1 MTRLAQ
7 PDDPRQEMEQ
17 GLDRQSPEIPPEL
30 QASVELLTLDQV
42 FARTRSRSLRSLIF
56 GSTCCAVEMTSIP
69 ASRLDSAPSGLH
81 VPRKLLRQNDVMI
94 VAGTVT
100 KKMAPFLVRLYN
112 QMAESKYVIAMGACA
127 ISGGPFKEGYNVIP
141 GVDRLIPVDIY
152 IPGCP
157 PSPAALLQ
165 GITTLQ
171 ARIDPKRFRESPA
184 SPASVSGSDFAAWGD
199 LQELVGPQEED

>member
-1 MTRLAQ
+1 MTRSAQ

-42 FARTRSRSLRSLIF
+42 FAWARRRSLRSLIF
-56 GSTCCAVEMTSIP
+56 SSACCAVEMTTIP
-69 ASRLDSAPSGLH
+69 ASRLDPAPSGIRF
-81 VPRKLLRQNDVMI
+81 PRKLLRQTDVII

-112 QMAESKYVIAMGACA
+112 EIAESKYVIAMGACA
-127 ISGGPFKEGYNVIP
+127 ISGGPFKEGYNVIS

-157 PSPAALLQ
+157 PSPAALFQ
-165 GITTLQ
+165 GIETLQ
-171 ARIDPKRFRESPA
+171 ARIEPKGFRESPA
-184 SPASVSGSDFAAWGD
+184 SPASVLSSDFVAWGD
-199 LQELVGPQEED
+199 LQELVGPQEEG